1 MEPLQ
6 IALIVLVVAAVWA
19 VVELAVTLRRSRST
33 MDQLDKTVDELN
45 ETIAE
50 TKPVIAKLDG
60 TLDDIQPAI
69 SRVEPL
75 LESANVA
82 VDALS
87 ANLVEVE
94 AVVRDVSS
102 LTGAA
107 ATAGSAVSGVADSA
121 SEAVQRFLN
130 RKKGAADPARALDPA
145 ADAVQPPAP
154 ESAAGSQDDEA
165 GQKSYYTYESERT
178 GAPEPAAAPEEAD
191 HE

>member
-130 RKKGAADPARALDPA
+130 RKKGAADPTRALDPA
-145 ADAVQPPAP
+145 TDAQPPAP
-154 ESAAGSQDDEA
+154 EPAAGPQDDEA
-165 GQKSYYTYESERT
+165 GQKSYYTYEPERPA
-178 GAPEPAAAPEEAD
+178 APEPAAPEEAD

>member
-6 IALIVLVVAAVWA
+6 IALIVLVAAAVWA

-145 ADAVQPPAP
+145 ADAVQPPVP
-154 ESAAGSQDDEA
+154 EPAVEIQGDEA
-165 GQKSYYTYESERT
+165 CQKSYYTYE
-178 GAPEPAAAPEEAD
+178 PAATAPEEAD

>member
-130 RKKGAADPARALDPA
+130 RKKGAVDPARALDPA
-145 ADAVQPPAP
+145 TCAAQPLAP
-154 ESAAGSQDDEA
+154 EPAAGPRDDEA
-165 GQKSYYTYESERT
+165 GQKSYYTYEPERPA
-178 GAPEPAAAPEEAD
+178 APEPAAPEEAD